1 MLFGIKHDAIPR
13 QTCRLWPQ
21 KSSHRRGKKHVLIQW
36 FGSIFV
42 KGLICESAMEE
53 RMYGVVLW
61 ADECDSKA
69 VIWCEDH
76 GNLAYYSAAE
86 QNLHQGVALD
96 AGDLIQFDL
105 KEDRDVRRARNLQ
118 RVDVGYAPDIANSL
132 KTMPKQE
139 SGTVVPFPGVLARQ
153 RSSSAC

>member
-1 MLFGIKHDAIPR
+1 MN
-13 QTCRLWPQ
+13 
-21 KSSHRRGKKHVLIQW
+21 
-36 FGSIFV
+36 
-42 KGLICESAMEE
+42 E

-86 QNLHQGVALD
+86 QNVHQGVALD

-105 KEDRDVRRARNLQ
+105 KEDPDFRRARNLE
-118 RVDVGYAPDIANSL
+118 RVGAGYAPGIAGNL
-132 KTMPKQE
+132 RAAPAKRATGK
-139 SGTVVPFPGVLARQ
+139 VVPFPSASARG
-153 RSSSAC
+153 